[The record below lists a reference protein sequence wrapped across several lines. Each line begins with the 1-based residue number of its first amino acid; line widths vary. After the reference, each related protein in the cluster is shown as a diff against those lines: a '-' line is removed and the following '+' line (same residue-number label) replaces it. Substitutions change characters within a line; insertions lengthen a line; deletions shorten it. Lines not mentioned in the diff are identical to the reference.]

1 MNKLSYKIENFV
13 GNDGYK
19 DIEFTA
25 YCYLVDD
32 KKLDFG
38 SNYLPATCWD
48 ILDDEDDETDENHK
62 MVVLCTCICGQWACD
77 SYVAKVVEKETTIEW
92 YVHRLRQDAK
102 ETPDYIFDKTEYATV
117 IAEIKNKAQKEISEK
132 RQNK

>member
-38 SNYLPATCWD
+38 SNYLPATCQD
-48 ILDDEDDETDENHK
+48 ILDDEDDETDENYK
-62 MVVLCTCICGQWACD
+62 MVVLCTCICGQCACD

-132 RQNK
+132 KAK

>member
-25 YCYLVDD
+25 YFYLVDD

-62 MVVLCTCICGQWACD
+62 MVVLCTCICG
-77 SYVAKVVEKETTIEW
+77 
-92 YVHRLRQDAK
+92 
-102 ETPDYIFDKTEYATV
+102 
-117 IAEIKNKAQKEISEK
+117 
-132 RQNK
+132 